1 MTDEAPS
8 NRLNIGCGHDTRVG
22 WINLDRVHLDG
33 VDLVHDLT
41 QCPWPFEGESFVEIL
56 AKDVLEHVHNLTE
69 VITESHR
76 VLKPGGTLTIQV
88 PHFTSKDAFSDPT
101 HVRPFSSLSFD
112 YFTATHSRSYY
123 AESNFSSVVERTILF
138 DRRLGY
144 PWNYLLQRL
153 VNRSQSARN
162 YYEGS
167 PLRAFPATNVIVRL
181 QK

>member
-1 MTDEAPS
+1 MTGQG
-8 NRLNIGCGHDTRVG
+8 RLNIGCGHDTRAG

-41 QCPWPFEGESFVEIL
+41 QCPWPFEDESFVEIL

-69 VITESHR
+69 VVTESHR

-112 YFTATHSRSYY
+112 YFTATHSRNYY
-123 AESNFSSVVERTILF
+123 SESNFSSVVERTILF
-138 DRRLGY
+138 DLTKVVVGVA
-144 PWNYLLQRL
+144 LFSTAGLTK
-153 VNRSQSARN
+153 VVVARV
-162 YYEGS
+162 G
-167 PLRAFPATNVIVRL
+167 ATFVGL
-181 QK
+181 SS